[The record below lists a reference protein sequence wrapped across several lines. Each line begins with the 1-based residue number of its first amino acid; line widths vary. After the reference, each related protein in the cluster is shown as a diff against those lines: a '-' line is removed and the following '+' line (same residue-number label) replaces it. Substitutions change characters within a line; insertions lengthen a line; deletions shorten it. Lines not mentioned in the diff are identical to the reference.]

1 MTARH
6 SKFDFRVIGF
16 QVPYGPVFDGR
27 SHRIPALLFAMSFL
41 LCFPAFA
48 QNRPLQTP
56 DAEVVPAGTLRA
68 EVGFDFLQDV
78 EYPAT
83 GLSGDLTSLGDVE
96 MRMGVGRIVE
106 VDLEGVIQNFLDVK
120 KQSPTMIPLH
130 LTGEGSTHD
139 VGDFSLYTKILL
151 VSEQKHRPAFA
162 FRFGFQMPNS
172 DQARGIGLNT
182 TNVFASF
189 IVQKHFGK
197 LNTWGE
203 AGIGILQAPQANF
216 SQNDVLIYGGAFTY
230 PLSQRISLA
239 GEINGR
245 YNSRHIDTGLLG
257 TESRSEARFGVQIF
271 AGGFQWDLAG
281 VAGLTSRDPSTGFT
295 LGVTRD
301 IKLFSLGPKQ

>member
-1 MTARH
+1 M
-6 SKFDFRVIGF
+6 FDR
-16 QVPYGPVFDGR
+16 R
-27 SHRIPALLFAMSFL
+27 SHRFPVIWLALSLL
-41 LCFPAFA
+41 LCVPAFA

-56 DAEVVPAGTLRA
+56 DAETVPTGTLRA

-78 EYPAT
+78 DFPAS
-83 GLSGDLTSLGDVE
+83 GLSGDLTSLGNIE

-120 KQSPTMIPLH
+120 QQSPSMIPLH
-130 LTGEGSTHD
+130 LTGASSTRD
-139 VGDFSLYTKILL
+139 VGDFALYTKILL

-189 IVQKHFGK
+189 IAQKHFGK
-197 LNTWGE
+197 LNTWAE
-203 AGIGILQAPQANF
+203 AGIGILQAPLANF

-230 PLSQRISLA
+230 PLSQRVSLA
-239 GEINGR
+239 GEVNGR
-245 YNSRHIDTGLLG
+245 YNDRTIDTALLG
-257 TESRSEARFGVQIF
+257 TESRSQARFGVQIF
-271 AGGFQWDLAG
+271 AGGFQWDVAG
-281 VAGLTSRDPSTGFT
+281 VAGLTRRDPSTGFT

-301 IKLFSLGPKQ
+301 IKLFTLNPKQQ

>member
-1 MTARH
+1 
-6 SKFDFRVIGF
+6 
-16 QVPYGPVFDGR
+16 VFDRR
-27 SHRIPALLFAMSFL
+27 SHRFPVIWLALSLL
-41 LCFPAFA
+41 LCVPAFA

-56 DAEVVPAGTLRA
+56 DAETVPTGTLRA

-78 EYPAT
+78 DFPAS
-83 GLSGDLTSLGDVE
+83 GLSGDLTSLGNIE

-120 KQSPTMIPLH
+120 QQSPSMIPLH
-130 LTGEGSTHD
+130 LTGASSTRD
-139 VGDFSLYTKILL
+139 VGDFALYTKILL

-189 IVQKHFGK
+189 IAQKHFGK
-197 LNTWGE
+197 LNTWAE
-203 AGIGILQAPQANF
+203 AGIGILQAPLANF

-230 PLSQRISLA
+230 PLSHRITLA
-239 GEINGR
+239 GEIAGR
-245 YNSRHIDTGLLG
+245 YNDRKIATALLG
-257 TESRSEARFGVQIF
+257 TESRSQARFGVQIF
-271 AGGFQWDLAG
+271 AGGFQWDVAG
-281 VAGLTSRDPSTGFT
+281 VAGLTRRDPSTGFT

-301 IKLFSLGPKQ
+301 IKLFTLNPKQQ

>member
-1 MTARH
+1 MRRYRLPAVLAALSLLLSISAR
-6 SKFDFRVIGF
+6 
-16 QVPYGPVFDGR
+16 
-27 SHRIPALLFAMSFL
+27 
-41 LCFPAFA
+41 A

-56 DAEVVPAGTLRA
+56 DAETVPTGTLRA

-78 EYPAT
+78 DFPAS
-83 GLSGDLTSLGDVE
+83 GLSGDLTSLGNIE

-120 KQSPTMIPLH
+120 QQSPSMIPLH
-130 LTGEGSTHD
+130 LTGASSTRD
-139 VGDFSLYTKILL
+139 VGDFALYTKILL

-189 IVQKHFGK
+189 IAQKHFGK
-197 LNTWGE
+197 LNTWAE
-203 AGIGILQAPQANF
+203 AGIGILQAPLANF

-230 PLSQRISLA
+230 PLSQRVSLA
-239 GEINGR
+239 GEVNGR
-245 YNSRHIDTGLLG
+245 YNDRTIDTALLG
-257 TESRSEARFGVQIF
+257 TESRSQARFGVQIF
-271 AGGFQWDLAG
+271 AGGFQWDVAG
-281 VAGLTSRDPSTGFT
+281 VAGLTRRDPSTGFT

-301 IKLFSLGPKQ
+301 IKLFTLNPKQQ